1 MVSWTGIRTFLAFTT
16 LYHLIPLQL
25 DINLAYLNAPLE
37 EDVYMYPPPSSSTP
51 KGKVWK
57 LNKSLY
63 GLKQSGKNWYKLFT
77 NVLTSEDFKFQKLG
91 DDKCLFTRRI
101 GEEIT
106 ILFIYVDDIY
116 CI

>member
-1 MVSWTGIRTFLAFTT
+1 MPLWKKTFTC
-16 LYHLIPLQL
+16 I
-25 DINLAYLNAPLE
+25 
-37 EDVYMYPPPSSSTP
+37 PPPGSSTP

-77 NVLTSEDFKFQKLG
+77 NVLTSEDFKFEQLG
-91 DDKCLFTRRI
+91 DDKCHFTRRI
-101 GEEIT
+101 GNEIT